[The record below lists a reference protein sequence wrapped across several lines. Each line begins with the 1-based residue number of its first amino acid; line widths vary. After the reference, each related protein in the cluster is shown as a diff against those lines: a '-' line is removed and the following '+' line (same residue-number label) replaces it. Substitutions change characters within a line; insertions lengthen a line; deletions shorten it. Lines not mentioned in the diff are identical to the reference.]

1 MNFVGTWCLWP
12 QNKIQFEISSCT
24 CEGDFEFF
32 NLKDLPI
39 GLMDDIYD
47 FMRKFTERLDEV
59 EDLVRQLLLN
69 I

>member
-1 MNFVGTWCLWP
+1 M
-12 QNKIQFEISSCT
+12 